1 MPKIEIEQHIKAH
14 ADVVWKVISDLDHWD
29 NVAPNVS
36 KVEML
41 GTDKPGLARR
51 IYDNKGRTWVEKLT
65 AWEEGRGYTM
75 EVDTSDPEY
84 AFPFDKMRG
93 IFTMQDRRGT
103 IIINMRFEYSPKYG
117 PIGRL
122 LDRFQ
127 FIPRFK
133 ALFRE
138 AMHNWIRQ
146 IYAREWAYRVTVAN
160 LIKDKGGKVFSVAP
174 ETSIIDAANIL
185 RQNRIGSVMVLSPEG
200 RIVGV
205 VSERD
210 IVRGISDY
218 GGECLQ
224 HPVKDIM
231 TEKVVVCEPDYNM
244 VLVMACMTD
253 RRIRHLP
260 VMEGDKCI
268 GVISI
273 GDVVRARIEEL
284 ENESK
289 TMREYI
295 KGRRWRELFMQIGPA
310 AYEREK
316 RQELAG

>member
-1 MPKIEIEQHIKAH
+1 MPSIEIEQHIKAH
-14 ADVVWKVISDLDHWD
+14 ADVVWKVMSDLDHWD
-29 NVAPNVS
+29 NIAPNVS

-41 GTDKPGLARR
+41 GTDKPGLSRR
-51 IYDNKGRTWVEKLT
+51 IYDDKGRTWIERLT
-65 AWEEGRGYTM
+65 HWEEEKSYSM

-84 AFPFDKMRG
+84 AFPFDEMRG
-93 IFTMQDRRGT
+93 TFSMRDRGGT
-103 IIINMRFEYSPKYG
+103 IIIKMLFEYTPKYG
-117 PIGRL
+117 AIGRL

-127 FIPRFK
+127 FIPRFR
-133 ALFRE
+133 ALFTE

-146 IYAREWAYRVTVAN
+146 IYAREWAYRVTVAS

-174 ETSIIDAANIL
+174 ETSIIEAANIL
-185 RQNRIGSVMVLSPEG
+185 RKNRIGSVMVLDPTG
-200 RIVGV
+200 KIAGV

-210 IVRGISDY
+210 IVRGISDF

-224 HPVKDIM
+224 HPVQDIM
-231 TEKVVVCEPDYNM
+231 TKKVVVCEPDYNM

-260 VMEGDKCI
+260 VMDGDKCI

-273 GDVVRARIEEL
+273 GDVVRARIQEL

-310 AYEREK
+310 AYERDK
-316 RQELAG
+316 RQGVA

>member
-1 MPKIEIEQHIKAH
+1 MPTIEIEQHIKAH
-14 ADVVWKVISDLDHWD
+14 ADVVWKVIADLDHWD
-29 NVAPNVS
+29 KVASNVA

-41 GTDKPGLARR
+41 GTDRPGLSRR

-65 AWEEGRGYTM
+65 HWEEGKAYTM
-75 EVDTSDPEY
+75 EVDTEDPEY
-84 AFPFDKMRG
+84 AFPFSKMRG
-93 IFTMQDRRGT
+93 VFSMRERRNGS
-103 IIINMRFEYSPKYG
+103 IIIHMRFEYRPKYG
-117 PIGRL
+117 VIGRL

-127 FIPRFK
+127 FIPKFR
-133 ALFRE
+133 ALFNE
-138 AMHNWIRQ
+138 TLQNWIRQ
-146 IYAREWAYRVTVAN
+146 IYAREWAYRVTVAS
-160 LIKDKGGKVFSVAP
+160 LIKDKGGTVFSVAP
-174 ETSIIDAANIL
+174 DTSIIDVADML
-185 RQNRIGSVMVLSPEG
+185 RKNRIGSAMVLDSKG
-200 RIVGV
+200 KIAGV

-210 IVRGISDY
+210 IVRGISDF
-218 GGECLQ
+218 GAEVLQ
-224 HPVKDIM
+224 HPVRDIM

-260 VMEGDKCI
+260 VMDGDKCV

-273 GDVVRARIEEL
+273 GDVVKARIQEL
-284 ENESK
+284 ESESE

-316 RQELAG
+316 RQGVG